1 MQHGPIR
8 VFVKPD
14 VPEGLLPLM
23 EKYADMLLVLRTTK
37 LSSDNLRCVK
47 LFLSDFCDEKS
58 LRQCV
63 TLCDVIDVL
72 IEQLKIYIFNIES
85 LDVSCKH
92 FNTKI
97 KESVQ
102 KYKQD
107 LNKFL
112 SNTSVKEF
120 KNALQTQILDASKVE
135 SVVLKL
141 YEIKSEDT
149 LRNLK
154 KLAYHFFGIS
164 SKALVQC
171 EVGPGCVRITWL
183 VPVSLVPTL
192 RAMAERLSQDFL
204 TRQGVLQLVI
214 GYWQIIPDQGL
225 FFLLFSLL
233 LLKVAICFI
242 LSLYFSD
249 FYINNVYEMIYPM
262 FQPDE

>member
-1 MQHGPIR
+1 MHIIVHTGYTMRHGPIQ

-14 VPEGLLPLM
+14 VPESLLSLM

-37 LSSDNLRCVK
+37 LSSGNLRRVK

-85 LDVSCKH
+85 LDVSCKY
-92 FNTKI
+92 FNAKI
-97 KESVQ
+97 KKSVQ

-120 KNALQTQILDASKVE
+120 KSVLQTQVFDASTVE

-141 YEIKSEDT
+141 NETKSECT

-154 KLAYHFFGIS
+154 KLAYHFFGNS

-183 VPVSLVPTL
+183 VPVSLVSTL
-192 RAMAERLSQDFL
+192 RAMAEQRLQDYL
-204 TRQGVLQLVI
+204 TKQGVLELVI
-214 GYWQIIPDQGL
+214 GYWQIIPDRGL
-225 FFLLFSLL
+225 FFLLFS
-233 LLKVAICFI
+233 
-242 LSLYFSD
+242 
-249 FYINNVYEMIYPM
+249 
-262 FQPDE
+262 

>member
-1 MQHGPIR
+1 MRHGPIQ
-8 VFVKPD
+8 VHVKPD
-14 VPEGLLPLM
+14 VPEGLLSLM

-37 LSSDNLRCVK
+37 LSPGSLRRVK

-85 LDVSCKH
+85 LDFSCKH
-92 FNTKI
+92 FNAKI

-107 LNKFL
+107 LNKFF

-192 RAMAERLSQDFL
+192 RAMAEQHSQNHL
-204 TRQGVLQLVI
+204 IKQGVLELVI
-214 GYWQIIPDQGL
+214 GYWQIILVQGL
-225 FFLLFSLL
+225 FFLVFL
-233 LLKVAICFI
+233 
-242 LSLYFSD
+242 
-249 FYINNVYEMIYPM
+249 
-262 FQPDE
+262 

>member
-1 MQHGPIR
+1 MRHGPIQ

-14 VPEGLLPLM
+14 VPESLLSLM
-23 EKYADMLLVLRTTK
+23 VKYADMLLVLRITE
-37 LSSDNLRCVK
+37 LSSDSLHRVK

-92 FNTKI
+92 FSDKI

-107 LNKFL
+107 LDKFL

-120 KNALQTQILDASKVE
+120 KSALQTQILDASTVE

-141 YEIKSEDT
+141 NETKSEDT

-154 KLAYHFFGIS
+154 KLAYHFFGNS

-171 EVGPGCVRITWL
+171 GLGPGCVRITWL

-192 RAMAERLSQDFL
+192 RAMAERHSRDYLSK
-204 TRQGVLQLVI
+204 QGVLELVI
-214 GYWQIIPDQGL
+214 GYWQIFPHQGL
-225 FFLLFSLL
+225 FFLLFS
-233 LLKVAICFI
+233 
-242 LSLYFSD
+242 
-249 FYINNVYEMIYPM
+249 
-262 FQPDE
+262 

>member
-1 MQHGPIR
+1 MRHGPIQ

-14 VPEGLLPLM
+14 VPEGLLSLM

-37 LSSDNLRCVK
+37 LSSRNLRRVK

-63 TLCDVIDVL
+63 TLCDIIDVL

-120 KNALQTQILDASKVE
+120 KSALQTKILDASKLE
-135 SVVLKL
+135 PVVLKL
-141 YEIKSEDT
+141 DEIKSQGT
-149 LRNLK
+149 LKNLK
-154 KLAYHFFGIS
+154 MLTYHFFGNS
-164 SKALVQC
+164 SKALVHC
-171 EVGPGCVRITWL
+171 EVSPGCVRITWL

-192 RAMAERLSQDFL
+192 RAMAERHSRDYL
-204 TRQGVLQLVI
+204 TEQGVLELVI
-214 GYWQIIPDQGL
+214 GYWQIFPDQGL
-225 FFLLFSLL
+225 CFLLFSCLSI
-233 LLKVAICFI
+233 LKTMHIC
-242 LSLYFSD
+242 
-249 FYINNVYEMIYPM
+249 N
-262 FQPDE
+262 